1 MLTHTK
7 RGTVRYFEYLS
18 ESGDECPIT
27 EDHAKAA
34 MRANGYEPDLVGF
47 DAFTTESGGKG
58 EPEVAYWA
66 SDSGDE
72 S

>member
-1 MLTHTK
+1 MLIHTK
-7 RGTVRYFEYLS
+7 SKGVRYFELLQ
-18 ESGDECPIT
+18 ESPHDEPLT

-47 DAFTTESGGKG
+47 DAFTVESGGKG

-72 S
+72 